1 MGVNAEPE
9 LAANA
14 SKITRISFRL
24 MLSDNVSG
32 TMTIKAISFVTN
44 IDRKNVV
51 STNFNG
57 IAFPFS
63 MLWAIC
69 NMNPV
74 FCKPFT
80 ATNNTNRMN
89 NTCISLIE

>member
-14 SKITRISFRL
+14 SRITRISFRL
-24 MLSDNVSG
+24 ILSDNVSG
-32 TMTIKAISFVTN
+32 TMTINAISFVTSM
-44 IDRKNVV
+44 DRKKVV
-51 STNFNG
+51 VTNFSG

-63 MLWAIC
+63 MLWAIF
-69 NMNPV
+69 NIRPL

-80 ATNNTNRMN
+80 ATNNTNKIN